1 MKESFARAV
10 FEADRSGEVRL
21 RENYSGRF
29 MYGKETFALTG
40 NESDITDA
48 AGDALEEL
56 ICGAAD
62 VYDAGV
68 LAREFVQEVFGG
80 RRDSMGLGVVW
91 Y

>member
-1 MKESFARAV
+1 MKEAFARAV
-10 FEADRSGEVRL
+10 FEADGSGEVHL

-40 NESDITDA
+40 DESDITA
-48 AGDALEEL
+48 AAADALEDL
-56 ICGAAD
+56 ISGAAD
-62 VYDAGV
+62 VYEAGA